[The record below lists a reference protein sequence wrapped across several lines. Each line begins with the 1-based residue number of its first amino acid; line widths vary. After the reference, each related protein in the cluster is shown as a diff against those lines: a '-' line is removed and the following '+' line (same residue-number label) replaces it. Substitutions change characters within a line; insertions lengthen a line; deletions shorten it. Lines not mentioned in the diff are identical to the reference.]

1 MHPIQPWTPP
11 RRIPVGAPGVL
22 LMGVLLGL
30 PLTAG
35 DAAPAAPTAP
45 AVLRLTLRQA
55 LQTAL
60 AENPKVHQ
68 SLLAIAEG
76 AEERRVA
83 ASGLMPSVG
92 AQAYGQRAKNNLD
105 AFIGLPTPNGPE
117 VIGPFNWG
125 QLGLE
130 ARATLFDL
138 SIWSRWKAAQRAEDA
153 LKAQGRA
160 VREEIAALVVGQ
172 YLRALRAQAAIDA
185 TQSRVE
191 VAESLASLAES
202 QQKQGVGTRLDG
214 LRAQVQVQTERQ
226 RLIQARTQLKVALA
240 GLGKLLDV
248 AAGTPIELADTL
260 AAPDLPAFTF
270 QQAFEAGLRQR
281 PELVALA
288 AREQA
293 AGKLRDAA
301 QEQRLPSLVAT
312 AGYGSTGLQSQPWA
326 VTYQI
331 SLGVKVPLFTGGL
344 VSAQVAKAK
353 IEEAKVQEA
362 RRDVRGQV
370 GLEVQVAQ
378 AELESARSE
387 VDVAELTVTLANEAL
402 VQARHRFEA
411 GVANNVELVSAQ
423 DDVAR
428 AHDNRISALY
438 RMNQSR
444 ADLAKA
450 MGQLENLFAQ

>member
-1 MHPIQPWTPP
+1 MPPIQPWTPS

-22 LMGVLLGL
+22 LMGVLLGQPL
-30 PLTAG
+30 PIVGAE
-35 DAAPAAPTAP
+35 P

-92 AQAYGQRAKNNLD
+92 AQALGQRAKNNLD
-105 AFIGLPTPNGPE
+105 AFIGLPTPHGPE

-125 QLGLE
+125 QMGLE

-138 SIWSRWKAAQRAEDA
+138 SVWSRWRAAQRAEEA

-185 TQSRVE
+185 TRSRVE

-202 QQKQGVGTRLDG
+202 QQKQGVGTRLDS

-248 AAGTPIELADTL
+248 AAGTPFELADTL

-270 QQAFEAGLRQR
+270 QQAFETGLRQR

-301 QEQRLPSLVAT
+301 QELRLPSLVAT
-312 AGYGSTGLQSQPWA
+312 AGYASTGLQNQPWA
-326 VTYQI
+326 ATYQI
-331 SLGVKVPLFTGGL
+331 TLGVKVPLFTGGL

-353 IEEAKVQEA
+353 TEEAKVQEA

-387 VDVAELTVTLANEAL
+387 VEVAELTVTLANEAL

-411 GVANNVELVSAQ
+411 GVANNVELVAAQ

-450 MGQLENLFAQ
+450 MGQLESLFAK